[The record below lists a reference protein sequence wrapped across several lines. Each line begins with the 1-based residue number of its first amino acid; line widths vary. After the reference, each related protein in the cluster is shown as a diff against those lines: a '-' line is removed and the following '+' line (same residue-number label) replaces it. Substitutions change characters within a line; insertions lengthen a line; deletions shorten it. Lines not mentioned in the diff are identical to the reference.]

1 MKLQSFFTTLAVVAL
16 ASCSSYDNDLA
27 LLSDELTAQE
37 TAEEIRQISEDVN
50 SAEVDNILSSLFSNK
65 KGRSDNGYTISLLKD
80 RDGKD
85 CIICVNYDNNG
96 GFALISAKKTH
107 EPILAYAEDGNFTID
122 SELPFPLNEWISRAM
137 NGISE
142 SKSLPADSL
151 SKIAGIWHRYENL
164 KPFLKSRADQVDPD
178 HSRLVY
184 LSYEEYLDLFHKMK
198 PYIDSWAAQGNRVYS
213 IDDYQNGLS
222 FGDKYQLAGYVQGN
236 IFAAYSEDYW
246 AVTVVREV
254 DYGNAFLYGKDLNV
268 KWNQTNGYNQRLS
281 LIPGSESERY
291 PVGCVPVAVGQLMYG
306 FKYPTFYNWA
316 QMPSSGRGNMVVS
329 DFLFDVFTKCKST
342 HRYDS
347 EHKKY
352 VTGTDIE
359 NMEDALNHYG
369 YTFDH
374 LKGSSITS
382 NIIYKLPAI
391 MNSEFTKMLNGKETP
406 SYHAWIIE
414 SGRLIESY
422 TEVEIWTFTYP
433 DEFKCIY
440 SENLDFNNSK
450 LFYVNWGWGG
460 LYNANFVFNYM
471 LPNPDYTRN
480 YLKDAYINFSHK

>member
-16 ASCSSYDNDLA
+16 VSCSSYDSEPM
-27 LLSDELTAQE
+27 LLEEPSTTTAIE
-37 TAEEIRQISEDVN
+37 DVRQITEDVN
-50 SAEVDNILSSLFSNK
+50 SAEVNNILTSLFSNK
-65 KGRSDNGYTISLLKD
+65 KGRSDNGYTVSLLKNSA
-80 RDGKD
+80 GKD

-107 EPILAYAEDGNFTID
+107 EPILAYAEEGNFTID
-122 SELPFPLNEWISRAM
+122 NELPFPLNEWMSRAM
-137 NGISE
+137 NGITESE
-142 SKSLPADSL
+142 SLSTDSL
-151 SKIAGIWHRYENL
+151 NKIADIWHRYENL

-198 PYIDSWAAQGNRVYS
+198 PYIDSWSAEGNRVYS

-254 DYGNAFLYGKDLNV
+254 DHGNTFFYGKNLNV
-268 KWNQTNGYNQRLS
+268 EWNQSNGYNQRLG
-281 LIPGSESERY
+281 LIPGSDTERY

-316 QMPSSGRGNMVVS
+316 QMPSYGRGNMVVS

-342 HRYDS
+342 HRYDAAR
-347 EHKKY
+347 KMY
-352 VTGTDIE
+352 VTGTSIKD
-359 NMEDALNHYG
+359 MEDALKQYG
-369 YTFDH
+369 YSFEH
-374 LKGSSITS
+374 LKGSSISS
-382 NIIYKLPAI
+382 NIIYNLPAI
-391 MNSEFTKMLNGKETP
+391 MNSEFTQILNGKETP
-406 SYHAWIIE
+406 GYHAWIIE

-422 TEVEIWTFTYP
+422 TTVEIWTFTYP

-440 SENLDFNNSK
+440 SENINFSNSK

-460 LYNANFVFNYM
+460 SYNANFTFNYM
-471 LPNPDYTRN
+471 LPNRDYTQN
-480 YLKDAYINFSHK
+480 YLKDAYINFSHQ